1 MYLHP
6 FLAGVLGTVT
16 VELIVLFIVAIKLGR
31 KRR

>member
-16 VELIVLFIVAIKLGR
+16 IEIIVLFILAIRMGR